1 MLALM
6 VFVWLYQGDGGGIMN
21 DGGGINNGGGIR
33 NGDDIRNDSDI
44 SNSGGMDITVVVCGH
59 LKDMHHPVTAKS
71 CLWETIL
78 QGSPPI
84 FRQRQESGMCISGRV
99 CTKSKKM
106 SPVFLNVSVFSDGRH
121 KGGQYF
127 ATENSMVGD
136 EDVVNNTKNPPEHLR
151 LLPRQWENLKNT
163 VQQMNATG
171 GCRYWCGACKTGCC

>member
-59 LKDMHHPVTAKS
+59 LKDMHHPVTAEP

-78 QGSPPI
+78 EGSPPI
-84 FRQRQESGMCISGRV
+84 FGQR
-99 CTKSKKM
+99 
-106 SPVFLNVSVFSDGRH
+106 
-121 KGGQYF
+121 
-127 ATENSMVGD
+127 
-136 EDVVNNTKNPPEHLR
+136 
-151 LLPRQWENLKNT
+151 
-163 VQQMNATG
+163 
-171 GCRYWCGACKTGCC
+171 